1 MKDSIPVKSNTSK
14 MHANRPSES
23 RRPVVAISLA
33 EFISLLSNRQHKVL
47 GNLRAH
53 ADKTLALNK
62 RVYLLPRT
70 HRGKREPFADTSY
83 QDQHSS
89 RSYTLPPCQP
99 RHLHVRA
106 RELGCRFQI
115 PPSPFPFFSLLLP
128 VPLRPVPRSSLVVA
142 LVSIFVGFGTEPVC
156 FTPLL
161 GMVPHT
167 TSSSSSRAA
176 CVRRKES
183 ERR

>member
-1 MKDSIPVKSNTSK
+1 MHPPSAAYASSQSTLLYFIIFSIACLQVSRMKDNIPVRSNTSK

-70 HRGKREPFADTSY
+70 HRGKREPFADTSF

-99 RHLHVRA
+99 RHVHVRA

-115 PPSPFPFFSLLLP
+115 PPLPFSFF
-128 VPLRPVPRSSLVVA
+128 
-142 LVSIFVGFGTEPVC
+142 F
-156 FTPLL
+156 
-161 GMVPHT
+161 
-167 TSSSSSRAA
+167 SSSSGPLAPRPQIKSR
-176 CVRRKES
+176 RRS
-183 ERR
+183 CLHFRWVWD